1 MDIKSALCRYLIRE
15 WGQVGQRVYQKRLP
29 QRDGPITGGMPAVVV
44 RLVDDNALPVVFM
57 STRCTIHRQ
66 SARVQIDILD
76 KVNSRQI
83 RTLKKELITM
93 LDQFKGQLYEIKIDR
108 IEHLSSHDFD
118 LIDVGLDRIVCDF
131 KIVYWR

>member
-1 MDIKSALCRYLIRE
+1 MDVKSVLCRYLIRE

-44 RLVDDNALPVVFM
+44 RLVSDNALPAVFT

-66 SARVQIDILD
+66 SARVQIDVLD
-76 KVNSRQI
+76 EANSKQLQ
-83 RTLKKELITM
+83 TLKKSLVAW
-93 LDQFKGQLYEIKIDR
+93 LDQFTGSLYGIKIDR
-108 IEHLSSHDFD
+108 IEFLNENNLD